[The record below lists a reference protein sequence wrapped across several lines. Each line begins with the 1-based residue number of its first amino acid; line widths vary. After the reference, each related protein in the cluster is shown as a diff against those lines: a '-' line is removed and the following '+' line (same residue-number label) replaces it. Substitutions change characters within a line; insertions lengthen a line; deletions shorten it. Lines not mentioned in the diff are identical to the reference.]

1 MKKMMLAGALLAV
14 LSVPATGGQMYE
26 WRDPATSRLVL
37 GDKPPSGVQ
46 HWKEGARKPG
56 EESGTS
62 EKELEAMRQK
72 ILAAQ
77 EERRSLVCNG
87 DRDVK
92 GIKIGMSAD
101 EVVFCAGQPPTKI
114 NTMKGAAYT
123 HEQWIYRYYILTYE
137 TVYLYFDNG
146 VLRTI
151 QK

>member
-1 MKKMMLAGALLAV
+1 MKKTLTLIALLAV
-14 LSVPATGGQMYE
+14 LSMAAVGGQMYE
-26 WRDPATSRLVL
+26 WRDPTTGRLML
-37 GDKPPSGVQ
+37 GDKPPGDVKYWPEGSRKSGQ
-46 HWKEGARKPG
+46 Q
-56 EESGTS
+56 SGTS
-62 EKELEAMRQK
+62 EEELEAMRKK

-101 EVVFCAGQPPTKI
+101 EAVFCAGQPPTKI

>member
-1 MKKMMLAGALLAV
+1 MKKTLIPVALLAV
-14 LSVPATGGQMYE
+14 LSMAAVGGQMYE
-26 WRDPATSRLVL
+26 WRDPTTGRLML
-37 GDKPPSGVQ
+37 GDKPPGDVKYWPEGSRKSGQ
-46 HWKEGARKPG
+46 Q
-56 EESGTS
+56 SGTS
-62 EKELEAMRQK
+62 EEELEAMRK
-72 ILAAQ
+72 KNLEAQ

>member
-1 MKKMMLAGALLAV
+1 MKKTLTLIALLAA
-14 LSVPATGGQMYE
+14 LSVPAIAGQMYE
-26 WRDPATSRLVL
+26 WRDPQTGRLML
-37 GDKPPSGVQ
+37 GDKPPGDVKY
-46 HWKEGARKPG
+46 WPEGSRKPG
-56 EESGTS
+56 DISGTS
-62 EKELEAMRQK
+62 EAELKAMQRKIDATQEA
-72 ILAAQ
+72 
-77 EERRSLVCNG
+77 RRSLACNG

-114 NTMKGAAYT
+114 NTTKGASYT

-146 VLRTI
+146 VLKTI